1 MCFQCSVFYLPA
13 FKVITFTSY
22 NTRCLGDMSDTEDEH
37 MKRAIQLSLQENGV
51 DSEQDDID
59 RAIALS
65 LQQEQHD
72 NSDSA
77 SHAAADRVLE
87 HNDDMRKAIALSLGK
102 SVDQL
107 TAREALGLTPE
118 TKDVVQQFNKRKRHD
133 DDDDDAEASNS
144 NNKKTKDQRHFWDGV
159 VKLTHVTGFTGPN
172 FIRFEDIVE
181 KDKLKKA
188 VITAMVVSMDW
199 IEEQF
204 PSHVNLCV
212 VLHGR
217 PVSDDDDDDWL
228 VHQQIVDHIDF

>member
-1 MCFQCSVFYLPA
+1 
-13 FKVITFTSY
+13 
-22 NTRCLGDMSDTEDEH
+22 MSDSEDENIKH
-37 MKRAIQLSLQENGV
+37 AIRLSLQENSV
-51 DSEQDDID
+51 DREQNDID

-65 LQQEQHD
+65 LQQEHHD
-72 NSDSA
+72 NSSSSTA
-77 SHAAADRVLE
+77 QAAADRVSD
-87 HNDDMRKAIALSLGK
+87 HNDDMRTAIALSLGK

-107 TAREALGLTPE
+107 TAREALGLTAA
-118 TKDVVQQFNKRKRHD
+118 TKDVVEQYNKRKRQEEED
-133 DDDDDAEASNS
+133 TSDSS
-144 NNKKTKDQRHFWDGV
+144 NKKTMVQRYYWDGV

-204 PSHVNLCV
+204 PSHINLCV

-217 PVSDDDDDDWL
+217 PVSEKMTGPC
-228 VHQQIVDHIDF
+228 VHQMIES

>member
-1 MCFQCSVFYLPA
+1 
-13 FKVITFTSY
+13 
-22 NTRCLGDMSDTEDEH
+22 MSDSEDENIKH
-37 MKRAIQLSLQENGV
+37 AIRLSLQESSV
-51 DSEQDDID
+51 DPEQNDID

-65 LQQEQHD
+65 LQQEHHD
-72 NSDSA
+72 NDSSNSTA
-77 SHAAADRVLE
+77 QAAADRVSD
-87 HNDDMRKAIALSLGK
+87 HNDDMRTAIALSLGK

-107 TAREALGLTPE
+107 TAREALGLTAA
-118 TKDVVQQFNKRKRHD
+118 TKDVVEQYNKRKRQEEEEGTSD
-133 DDDDDAEASNS
+133 SS
-144 NNKKTKDQRHFWDGV
+144 SNKKTMDQRYYWDGV

-204 PSHVNLCV
+204 PSHINLCV

-217 PVSDDDDDDWL
+217 PVSIKMTGPC
-228 VHQQIVDHIDF
+228 VHQMIES

>member
-1 MCFQCSVFYLPA
+1 
-13 FKVITFTSY
+13 
-22 NTRCLGDMSDTEDEH
+22 MSDSEDESIKH
-37 MKRAIQLSLQENGV
+37 AIRLSLQEHAV
-51 DSEQDDID
+51 DPEQNDID

-65 LQQEQHD
+65 LQQEHHD
-72 NSDSA
+72 SNNSSTA
-77 SHAAADRVLE
+77 QAAADRVSD
-87 HNDDMRKAIALSLGK
+87 HNDDMRTAIALSLGK

-107 TAREALGLTPE
+107 TAREALGLTAA
-118 TKDVVQQFNKRKRHD
+118 TKDVVEQYNKRKRQED
-133 DDDDDAEASNS
+133 TSDSSSSSN
-144 NNKKTKDQRHFWDGV
+144 KRTMDQRYYWDGV

-204 PSHVNLCV
+204 PSHINLCV

-217 PVSDDDDDDWL
+217 PVS
-228 VHQQIVDHIDF
+228 V